1 MLSIAGYIGIGTA
14 SEQQQQQPQKGVELA
29 RVDDAESGNI
39 KENAKA
45 EVIDHSN
52 RYVVR
57 LCFRSYLD
65 STYDAG
71 WGHSSFRFSLLK
83 DVCISL
89 SFQVF

>member
-14 SEQQQQQPQKGVELA
+14 SEQQQPQKGVEPA

-57 LCFRSYLD
+57 LCFGSYLD

-71 WGHSSFRFSLLK
+71 CGHSSFRFSLLK